1 MTGRSNSPKKWTRP
15 GIWVQSST
23 LLLFADSRTWQWRRL
38 SLKDT
43 AAVQWSLIR
52 KTRICVTGHCA
63 GMHDGII
70 TKLGTYMEQ
79 TMGYPLV
86 TLICVCQDGNCHVRA
101 WKHGLHISQKNERN
115 ELNFDGC
122 LVTSWGSGP
131 QMSISL
137 PVYILSAPIRARAR
151 ASSHPYLRSADLA
164 QSITVI
170 I

>member
-1 MTGRSNSPKKWTRP
+1 MLKENGDATGVIFRN
-15 GIWVQSST
+15 
-23 LLLFADSRTWQWRRL
+23 LLVGLQW
-38 SLKDT
+38 
-43 AAVQWSLIR
+43 LIGVYAR
-52 KTRICVTGHCA
+52 K
-63 GMHDGII
+63 
-70 TKLGTYMEQ
+70 
-79 TMGYPLV
+79 
-86 TLICVCQDGNCHVRA
+86 A
-101 WKHGLHISQKNERN
+101 WKHGSHISQKNERN